1 MTPLQACLKEADSL
15 IGPSKRSI
23 FDPIRI
29 YVKTAEG
36 QEQRRVFV
44 LVDAAV
50 RIIAPMA
57 LERDLPEEA
66 AILRALPEIVDRETA
81 HVAVAAADHAD
92 NWAADFA
99 ADAASNAA
107 FAAASAARAA
117 ASAAHPAHNAYD
129 AAYDVARVAVEAAQH
144 HTARQDDR
152 PWLALRDA
160 MLRAACLDGVCCIH
174 PECRGKDEEGV
185 EGCSLMYPDFGRA
198 CLIEA
203 DPLGVRKN
211 PTESNAFVSVIGV
224 AAAGALLGWGLSK
237 LMSKP
242 ENVSKDDLDTQL
254 KLY

>member
-160 MLRAACLDGVCCIH
+160 MLRAACLDGACCIH
-174 PECRGKDEEGV
+174 PDCRGEEPGS
-185 EGCSLMYPDFGRA
+185 ELAYPELGRG

-211 PTESNAFVSVIGV
+211 PTEMSTGAS
-224 AAAGALLGWGLSK
+224 AAVGAAVGAVLGGLLGMASK
-237 LMSKP
+237 SKA
-242 ENVSKDDLDTQL
+242 
-254 KLY
+254 